1 MGAIHFQPVP
11 NTRHSKREMQR
22 SEVSDLESRFGGHK
36 LNVLGS
42 SGVPNHTLR
51 FAARVFGMTRLGR
64 ECSNWMCNAFECK
77 CSHSNVMVVT

>member
-1 MGAIHFQPVP
+1 MGAIHVQPVQK
-11 NTRHSKREMQR
+11 NRHSKRETQR

-51 FAARVFGMTRLGR
+51 FATRVFGKT
-64 ECSNWMCNAFECK
+64 
-77 CSHSNVMVVT
+77 